1 MPWALIKNNFKLMFR
16 NKWVIILML
25 VGPVFVIA
33 SLSSAFKAMLTSYTP
48 ADTFTAGYSLEAG
61 SSWEGAMASIKEAAK
76 ENKIELREF
85 SLNGTSSLKSVE
97 NIFQRKEAAVF
108 VEFGKDSYHIYKQKD
123 METEAGVMEYFLHQ
137 VVQSFK
143 QADIGVGNE
152 DRNKDRNEDRNESRN
167 ENGNGNGASIRM
179 VSLNTVPKPD
189 STDYYGIIYIVYF
202 SWCSIII
209 MSPVFSSERKN
220 RIVPRLKASPLSSFS
235 LYLGKVLPCIS
246 LTILL
251 TFSSAALNTL
261 LFGIKWGRLPGT
273 LLVMTCS
280 VIASALFSIFIYYLF
295 GNMAVTVG
303 VIFTLVWVAGFL
315 GGSFETYFY
324 SAVSDRLKELSPLYY
339 INRTLVEYSTMGRSD
354 YGSRCLLYLAVIS
367 ITAFVGGLLLADGRG
382 RKNL

>member
-85 SLNGTSSLKSVE
+85 SLDGTSSLKSVE
-97 NIFQRKEAAVF
+97 DIFQRKEAAVF
-108 VEFGKDSYHIYKQKD
+108 VEFNKGSYHIYKQKD

-137 VVQSFK
+137 VVQSLK
-143 QADIGVGNE
+143 QADAGVG
-152 DRNKDRNEDRNESRN
+152 
-167 ENGNGNGASIRM
+167 NGNGNGDRNGTSIRT

-246 LTILL
+246 LTMLL

-273 LLVMTCS
+273 LLVMACS
-280 VIASALFSIFIYYLF
+280 VIAAALFSIFIYYLF

-354 YGSRCLLYLAVIS
+354 YGTRCLLYLAVIS

-382 RKNL
+382 RKNQ

>member
-1 MPWALIKNNFKLMFR
+1 M
-16 NKWVIILML
+16 
-25 VGPVFVIA
+25 
-33 SLSSAFKAMLTSYTP
+33 
-48 ADTFTAGYSLEAG
+48 
-61 SSWEGAMASIKEAAK
+61 
-76 ENKIELREF
+76 
-85 SLNGTSSLKSVE
+85 
-97 NIFQRKEAAVF
+97 
-108 VEFGKDSYHIYKQKD
+108 
-123 METEAGVMEYFLHQ
+123 
-137 VVQSFK
+137 VQSLK
-143 QADIGVGNE
+143 QADAGVG
-152 DRNKDRNEDRNESRN
+152 
-167 ENGNGNGASIRM
+167 NGNGNRNGTSIRT

-246 LTILL
+246 LTMLL

-273 LLVMTCS
+273 LLVMACS
-280 VIASALFSIFIYYLF
+280 VIAAALFSIFIYYLF

-354 YGSRCLLYLAVIS
+354 YGTRCLLYLAVIS

-382 RKNL
+382 RKNQ

>member
-25 VGPVFVIA
+25 AGPVFIIA

-48 ADTFTAGYSLEAG
+48 ADTFTAGYSLEKG
-61 SSWEGAMASIKEAAK
+61 GSWEGAMASIKEAAK

-85 SLNGTSSLKSVE
+85 SLDGTSSLKSVE
-97 NIFQRKEAAVF
+97 DIFQRKEAAVF
-108 VEFGKDSYHIYKQKD
+108 VEFGKGSYHIYKQKD

-143 QADIGVGNE
+143 QADAGVGNGDRNE
-152 DRNKDRNEDRNESRN
+152 DRNGDRNEDRNE
-167 ENGNGNGASIRM
+167 NGNGVSIRT
-179 VSLNTVPKPD
+179 VSLKTVPKPD

-246 LTILL
+246 LTMLL

-280 VIASALFSIFIYYLF
+280 VIASALFSIFIYYLL

-339 INRTLVEYSTMGRSD
+339 INRTLVEYSTMGSSD
-354 YGSRCLLYLAVIS
+354 YGTRCLLYLAVIS